1 MLYARFYAKFHAR
14 ENTVNDFILHLQGS
28 TQYERMETVS
38 SFSGEDQSGHF
49 GILPGHERFITTL
62 VFGLARFR
70 IAQSEWRYIAL
81 PGGLLYFVD
90 NELFISTRRFYVDD
104 NYDRIS
110 QQLKNTLQKEEEN
123 LRSMRQSLRGMED
136 EMFKRLWKV
145 GQWNSLS

>member
-1 MLYARFYAKFHAR
+1 MTGFA
-14 ENTVNDFILHLQGS
+14 LHLQGS
-28 TQYERMETVS
+28 TRYERFDTVS
-38 SFSGEDQSGHF
+38 TFSGEDQRGHF
-49 GILPGHERFITTL
+49 GILANHERFITTL

-70 IAQSEWRYIAL
+70 IAQTEWRYIAL

-90 NELFISTRRFYVDD
+90 NELFISTRRFLVDD

-110 QQLKNTLQKEEEN
+110 QQLQSTLRKEEES
-123 LRSMRQSLRGMED
+123 LRSMRLSLRGMED